1 MATQFIGIKKHE
13 SDTEQCEYRFWQDG
27 LQRRAERSYGNA
39 YEARRGK
46 SARSLPAKPAKEPT
60 WQNETGHNDIYQQ
73 SEFYDPVR

>member
-1 MATQFIGIKKHE
+1 MATRFIRIKTYE
-13 SDTEQCEYRFWQDG
+13 GDTEQREYRFWQEG
-27 LQRRAERSYGNA
+27 SQCSAER
-39 YEARRGK
+39 RRGN